1 MESRPPCSG
10 ITEVVLHQEEGGGHP
25 QAGWGEGPCSP
36 ASRRPCS
43 VPQRAWPAP
52 QGLPR
57 SRRPL
62 GSPTLWA
69 AGPRGQSASF
79 CALSRWGEQV
89 PFIRASSCSLH
100 TAGPRPGCLRARPC
114 QQELGHSAPS
124 SAPAEQAPGLEPPCG
139 PSEAGHDFPPMPRG
153 GLGGG
158 GSHLATSSWRD
169 GTRRP
174 WPLASPEHMGRGC
187 SCSQAAGLGQ
197 EDTPAGPGLW
207 AEDAGLETSSR
218 GQRLCWLHKVHGN
231 SKQKQNPN
239 PEVPQSV
246 RSSQKPLPQ
255 LTPPAAA
262 VREPGSSS
270 RRGPG
275 LTQKETRGSS

>member
-1 MESRPPCSG
+1 MGRGALLTSISSALQCPPESLASSSGSASVPPSSG
-10 ITEVVLHQEEGGGHP
+10 QPDSVGCWATRSVGIILCGEGG
-25 QAGWGEGPCSP
+25 
-36 ASRRPCS
+36 
-43 VPQRAWPAP
+43 
-52 QGLPR
+52 
-57 SRRPL
+57 
-62 GSPTLWA
+62 
-69 AGPRGQSASF
+69 

-158 GSHLATSSWRD
+158 GSHLGTSSWRD

-174 WPLASPEHMGRGC
+174 WPLASPEHMGQGC